1 MEFESF
7 EHALQICVT
16 AEQGS
21 DEQEIAMIHC
31 LQHAPEDL
39 KEQIKNGLTD
49 FYKAREEKQNKDGN
63 CGNKTTIEP

>member
-7 EHALQICVT
+7 EQALQICVT

-21 DEQEIAMIHC
+21 DEQEIAMIYC

-39 KEQIKNGLTD
+39 KDKIKNGLTD
-49 FYKAREEKQNKDGN
+49 FYKAREEKHGDD
-63 CGNKTTIEP
+63 CGCGCKHD